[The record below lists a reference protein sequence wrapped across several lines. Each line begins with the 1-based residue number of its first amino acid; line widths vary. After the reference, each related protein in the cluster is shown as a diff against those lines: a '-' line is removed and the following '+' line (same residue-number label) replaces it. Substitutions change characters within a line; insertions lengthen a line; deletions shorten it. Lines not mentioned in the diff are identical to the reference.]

1 MPTSFSGS
9 SLAASHGAGA
19 AADSG
24 ARIVYSGSVGS
35 TGMLHGTFRPTDA
48 IVFTNQS
55 LPRVPRIGEFRMPMA
70 PGEWE
75 ELARAIRSLGIPRPC
90 ESLRPGTRTVLV
102 GIEEN
107 GRPGIFHNQPVGK
120 TTPAE
125 DEVFSNARVLAA
137 EVLKHPYKALEA
149 GVAWET
155 GPIAPDDDVVLG
167 VFVRNPGLV
176 PVPFATP
183 TSGTVGASGFR
194 LVLSR
199 DAPAGVPRKVHS
211 VELAPAEV
219 VEVGPDGKKAGP
231 SEAVIHLAPGKEL
244 RFRLRTRLRLPP
256 GDYRG
261 LLNLTVRTSPSADRK
276 ALSGAIVMELP
287 ALAVVRPGT
296 QGGPG

>member
-1 MPTSFSGS
+1 MPMSFSGS
-9 SLAASHGAGA
+9 SLAGERGAGA
-19 AADSG
+19 VADSG
-24 ARIVYSGSVGS
+24 ARIVYIGSVGS
-35 TGMLHGTFRPTDA
+35 TGMLQGTFRPTDA

-55 LPRVPRIGEFRMPMA
+55 LPRVPRIGEFRKSMA
-70 PGEWE
+70 PGDWE
-75 ELARAIRSLGIPRPC
+75 VLAQAILSLGTPRPC

-107 GRPGIFHNQPVGK
+107 GRPGIFHNQPMGK

-125 DEVFSNARVLAA
+125 DEVFSMARSMAS
-137 EVLKHPYKALEA
+137 EVLKHPFRALEA
-149 GVAWET
+149 GVAWEV
-155 GPIAPDDDVVLG
+155 GPISPDDDVVLG
-167 VFVRNPGLV
+167 VLVGNPGLV

-183 TSGTVGASGFR
+183 TSGSGGASGFR

-199 DAPAGVPRKVHS
+199 DAPAGVPRKVHT
-211 VELAPAEV
+211 VELVPAEV

-231 SEAVIHLAPGKEL
+231 SEAVVHLAPGKEL

-261 LLNLTVRTSPSADRK
+261 LLNLTVRTSPGANRK
-276 ALSGAIVMELP
+276 TLSGAIVMQLP